1 MSPRKKP
8 AITIRHKK
16 AVELISHKKKTAK
29 KKTAKKKGVLAPLQ
43 RRGAGSSNRTMD
55 KLLKELGP

>member
-1 MSPRKKP
+1 MPGRKKP
-8 AITIRHKK
+8 AMTVRYKK
-16 AVELISHKKKTAK
+16 AAQLISRKKKGAK

-43 RRGAGSSNRTMD
+43 RRGAGSSNRNMD